1 MTFDECFDRLLS
13 HEGEYSDD
21 PSDRGNWTSGVIGLG
36 LMKGTKWGISA
47 AAYPDLDIRSLT
59 KVEAKRIYRHDY
71 WNAIRA
77 EDLPAWLRFHVF
89 DAAVNSG
96 VSQAVIWLQRA
107 VGAAVD
113 GKLGPATI
121 ATAHRAGPGTAIA
134 RFNGHRLA
142 QMTSSKGW
150 ATQGKGW
157 ARRIAD
163 NLIKAAP

>member
-1 MTFDECFDRLLS
+1 MTFDEAFDRLLG
-13 HEGEYSDD
+13 HEGDYSED

-47 AAYPDLDIRSLT
+47 AAYPDLDIKTLS

-77 EDLPAWLRFHVF
+77 EELPAWLRRQAF

-96 VSQAVIWLQRA
+96 VSQAVLWIQRA

-113 GKLGPATI
+113 GRLGPMTI
-121 ATAHRAGPGTAIA
+121 AAAHRADPGTAIA

-142 QMTSSKGW
+142 HMASSAGW

-157 ARRIAD
+157 ARRVAA
-163 NLIKAAP
+163 NLIGE